1 MRFGC
6 GCGGQR
12 REGEESE
19 AVRTEG
25 GVCVRVERLRGRGG
39 CVS

>member
-1 MRFGC
+1 MRVE
-6 GCGGQR
+6 R

-25 GVCVRVERLRGRGG
+25 GVCVRKLRDEEGEAE
-39 CVS
+39 V